1 MVSQASDGSDGA
13 TDSRLTGSLF
23 LDPRLAK
30 AMANPLRIKIVAE
43 LNKRVMSPSQFL
55 RDCCPADKEPSL
67 SSISH
72 HFRMLE
78 KYGCIEEVYSESGGK
93 RRGSVEHFFRAIQR
107 STFDGSTFAKLPKSV
122 KRDVTG
128 MTFSNYTDRVLEAI
142 DAGTIDARDDRHFT
156 WTAQTLDQKGWEDMV
171 AAVDALFEL
180 SVDIQVESS
189 LRLAA
194 SGEDPIPATVGLSL
208 FESPPTSSE
217 PHSP

>member
-1 MVSQASDGSDGA
+1 
-13 TDSRLTGSLF
+13 
-23 LDPRLAK
+23 
-30 AMANPLRIKIVAE
+30 MANPLRIKIVAE

-217 PHSP
+217 PHNP